1 MIVSWKYHGKRLN
14 DRNQARSPPILLVEC
29 TVFLLYSKNDAIEC
43 EQQLLISVLKDIPD
57 AAGEQMK
64 QFAELWHEIG
74 VKESNR
80 ESRRK
85 QMKDHIMSLLGEM
98 LEEEQNVKGQIE
110 NDIRL
115 YREDLEK
122 LSVQLKE
129 DFTLVRDDDKM
140 YVCEPN
146 CKDMK

>member
-1 MIVSWKYHGKRLN
+1 M
-14 DRNQARSPPILLVEC
+14 
-29 TVFLLYSKNDAIEC
+29 
-43 EQQLLISVLKDIPD
+43 LKDIPD